1 MPNWCNNSITITG
14 PKATIT
20 DLWERAKTAQEGEFG
35 LLQAMVPMP
44 KELEGT
50 TSPSEDGMDWYQWRV
65 NNWGTKWDISDEGLE
80 YEDTED
86 GYATISGW
94 FDSAWAPP
102 IDAYNTWLT
111 ENQECSIRATYE
123 EGGMDFAGIY
133 EDMEDDGMDGVSEWC
148 EAVIKGTCALE
159 DTPELFQTLDQE
171 LELVESRA
179 QWFEDEEEVTVQ

>member
-20 DLWERAKTAQEGEFG
+20 DLWNRAQKADPNGEFG
-35 LLQAMVPMP
+35 LLNAMVPMP
-44 KELEGT
+44 RELEGT
-50 TSPSEDGMDWYQWRV
+50 TSPSDTPNWYNWRV

-80 YEDTED
+80 LSED
-86 GYATISGW
+86 GTEITGW
-94 FDSAWAPP
+94 FDSAWSPP
-102 IDAYNTWLT
+102 IEAYNTFLT

-133 EDMEDDGMDGVSEWC
+133 EDMEDDGMDGISEWC

-159 DTPELFQTLDQE
+159 DTPQLFQTLDQE